1 MMAEAFMRQSL
12 TYWSPSWPAA
22 HKKRLAVKIAI
33 PIARRS
39 TGDPNQA
46 VLLARIHGH
55 GCAFPYADVQ

>member
-12 TYWSPSWPAA
+12 TYGVLHSEQL
-22 HKKRLAVKIAI
+22 KKRLAEKIAI

-46 VLLARIHGH
+46 VLLARTHGH

>member
-12 TYWSPSWPAA
+12 TYESFTASSS
-22 HKKRLAVKIAI
+22 KKRLAEKIAI

-46 VLLARIHGH
+46 VLLARTHGH